1 MNFQGR
7 LERIHVIMSSII
19 WKIIPYYHMKLSHKA
34 ILKKGAHSLH
44 KVLIESTEETNHTSH
59 QSMDYKS
66 CLSYNIVL

>member
-1 MNFQGR
+1 
-7 LERIHVIMSSII
+7 MSSII
-19 WKIIPYYHMKLSHKA
+19 WKIIPYLQLFENYSYYHMKLSHKA
-34 ILKKGAHSLH
+34 TLKKGAHSLL

>member
-1 MNFQGR
+1 
-7 LERIHVIMSSII
+7 MSSII

-34 ILKKGAHSLH
+34 TLKKGAHSLL
-44 KVLIESTEETNHTSH
+44 KVLIEWTEETNHPH

>member
-1 MNFQGR
+1 
-7 LERIHVIMSSII
+7 
-19 WKIIPYYHMKLSHKA
+19 MKLSHKA

-66 CLSYNIVL
+66 RRLEMTSMSIKRGPVEYVRNTKQPLKRLL